1 MKIWKGYGTEHS
13 ANLVIIGTF
22 KDVKNATEAKN
33 IIEELT
39 EIVRDDETTGKV
51 VAGGAYKEFSDG
63 IMEFWRKTNFVAMDY
78 NDPEALLY
86 DYSIDQEG
94 NKLKIHT
101 EEQKYQIIL
110 NAMIQKGAK
119 IELFSAHDY
128 QCEYSRH

>member
-39 EIVRDDETTGKV
+39 KIVRDDET
-51 VAGGAYKEFSDG
+51 
-63 IMEFWRKTNFVAMDY
+63 MDY